1 MGNVA
6 TKHQDGFQLGV
17 TPRQLADAKQAAQ
30 EALNAFV
37 LPEEIR
43 PGQMLCCRGRV
54 IRAVNIAGT
63 RPQEEWPKLHV
74 EIDRLT
80 AIAETRRQQW
90 LIAER
95 AYRDLCSKAAVEPEL
110 SEGETCTCEGCKIEE
125 ANIRHV
131 ETAQDR
137 RPPLPRH
144 LSRRFKDFAEA
155 RTVQASYRYQYKTAL
170 GFDQDTGDYVLVAG
184 QSAA

>member
-1 MGNVA
+1 MGSA
-6 TKHQDGFQLGV
+6 TKFQEGFQLGV

-30 EALNAFV
+30 DALNAFV
-37 LPEEIR
+37 QPEEIR

-54 IRAVNIAGT
+54 IRAVTIAGQ
-63 RPQEEWPKLHV
+63 RPQEEWPRLHI

-80 AIAETRRQQW
+80 AIVEERRQRW
-90 LIAER
+90 LVAER
-95 AYRDLCSKAAVEPEL
+95 AYRELCTKAVVEPEL

-125 ANIRHV
+125 ENIRLV

-137 RPPLPRH
+137 RSPLPQQ
-144 LSRRFKDFAEA
+144 LWRRFKDFAEA
-155 RTVQASYRYQYKTAL
+155 RTVQTSYRYQYKTAL
-170 GFDQDTGDYVLVAG
+170 GFDQDTGEYVLVAG